1 MGNSTSPIFCSPGR
15 LRLENMS
22 LVRHQVPL
30 APAWAVTEYKAQGST
45 YDIVV
50 VDLHWQKGSRPSH
63 KKYCSAYVQL
73 SRAKSFDG
81 LFLLQPVTLED
92 FNGKPD
98 KLLIEEDHRIA
109 ELAASTDAA
118 WKRIETSPA
127 FL

>member
-1 MGNSTSPIFCSPGR
+1 
-15 LRLENMS
+15 MS

-45 YDIVV
+45 YDVVV
-50 VDLHWQKGSRPSH
+50 VDLHWQKGSRSSH

-73 SRAKSFDG
+73 SRARSFDG

-98 KLLIEEDHRIA
+98 KLLLEEDHRIA

-118 WKRIETSPA
+118 WRRIETSPA
-127 FL
+127 FH

>member
-1 MGNSTSPIFCSPGR
+1 
-15 LRLENMS
+15 
-22 LVRHQVPL
+22 
-30 APAWAVTEYKAQGST
+30 
-45 YDIVV
+45 V
-50 VDLHWQKGSRPSH
+50 VDLHWQKGSRSSH
-63 KKYCSAYVQL
+63 KKYCAAYVQL
-73 SRAKSFDG
+73 SRARSFDG